1 MKVAKKG
8 KRELYLE
15 IIGDQIIYQDFK
27 KMLDE
32 KVKEAGIKYDE
43 NVKMYFNL
51 NEKVVY
57 CVADT
62 GKQVKIIF

>member
-1 MKVAKKG
+1 MAKKG

-15 IIGDQIIYQDFK
+15 VIGDQIIYQDFK

-57 CVADT
+57 CVSES
-62 GKQVKIIF
+62 GKSVKISF